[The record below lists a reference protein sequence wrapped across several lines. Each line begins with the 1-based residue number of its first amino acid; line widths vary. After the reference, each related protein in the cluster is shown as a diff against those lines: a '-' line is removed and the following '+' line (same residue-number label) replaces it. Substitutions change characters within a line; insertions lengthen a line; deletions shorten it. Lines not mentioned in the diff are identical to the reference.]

1 MNFCRKDL
9 EKIQIKAIRSLPEEE
24 EDRGGGW
31 PDSGE
36 AGRRRRG
43 PTGQGARG
51 GRGEPV
57 GGFGCGMG
65 WPEGGRRRRA
75 ERGGGR

>member
-1 MNFCRKDL
+1 MGPRNVFVSCRQVLSRTWKGT
-9 EKIQIKAIRSLPEEE
+9 K
-24 EDRGGGW
+24 GGGW